1 MYYMTGI
8 LALVFVFGLLCS
20 CAKVLSKCGKNDYDL
35 FKWCEEEDKLM
46 PEENGKE
53 KISFSKSFKIIV
65 AAVLGFAA
73 LVGAIIGFDR
83 TYVRVEQATAIAAD
97 KANEAKVEVAQT
109 LKSQQ
114 KYYETQQQI
123 DGVVLLEMLRCQK
136 TDLQRKI
143 AAEPNN
149 YELKERLEN
158 VNTQIKVIEQ
168 RVYGDK

>member
-1 MYYMTGI
+1 MP
-8 LALVFVFGLLCS
+8 V
-20 CAKVLSKCGKNDYDL
+20 SK
-35 FKWCEEEDKLM
+35 E
-46 PEENGKE
+46 
-53 KISFSKSFKIIV
+53 ITFSKTFKIIV
-65 AAVLGFAA
+65 AAVLCFASLA
-73 LVGAIIGFDR
+73 GVIIGFDR
-83 TYVRVEQATAIAAD
+83 TYVKIDQATAIAAD
-97 KANEAKVEVAQT
+97 KANEAKTEVAQT

-158 VNTQIKVIEQ
+158 INTQIKVIEQ
-168 RVYGDK
+168 RVYGK